1 MWLVGSQ
8 HLPIL
13 ISQWEWGQGKQE
25 EDRQRA
31 HGKGRGPW
39 AGTDLPLQVGHLFHS
54 FHSSWER
61 FKVKEEVLRLPDA
74 DGLLL
79 RRGGKKSR

>member
-1 MWLVGSQ
+1 M
-8 HLPIL
+8 
-13 ISQWEWGQGKQE
+13 QGKQE

-61 FKVKEEVLRLPDA
+61 FEVKEEVLRLPDA

-79 RRGGKKSR
+79 RRGGKKAGDARGPQHPEPHTRGQSS